1 MLAVD
6 PGHGTRSN
14 ALEKALRSRNRILDE
29 SPHQQ
34 RWLDAVEREIA
45 SMISESAIAE
55 AERRSKARDD
65 IPEPTDLY
73 HRAVARVMDG
83 HEAARRIAVKA
94 RQDEA
99 LAEMKANRR

>member
-1 MLAVD
+1 MTQAAEAGSWASHLARHLNV
-6 PGHGTRSN
+6 PIAQIL
-14 ALEKALRSRNRILDE
+14 ALPAS
-29 SPHQQ
+29 
-34 RWLDAVEREIA
+34 AVEREIA

>member
-1 MLAVD
+1 MTQAAEATSWASHLARRLNV
-6 PGHGTRSN
+6 PIAQIL
-14 ALEKALRSRNRILDE
+14 ALPAS
-29 SPHQQ
+29 
-34 RWLDAVEREIA
+34 AVEREIA
-45 SMISESAIAE
+45 HMISESAIAD
-55 AERRSKARDD
+55 AARRSQARDD
-65 IPEPTDLY
+65 IPEPDDLY